1 MTSPA
6 RHETVPQWKGAS
18 ALDRWLVRTTGG
30 SIERSTPS
38 LEITMAAAKKKT
50 AKKSARKSSAKK
62 GAKAGAKKGGAR
74 KKAAKKGAKKSARK
88 STKK

>member
-1 MTSPA
+1 MRRWRGGTY
-6 RHETVPQWKGAS
+6 AS
-18 ALDRWLVRTTGG
+18 ASNHWLVRTTGG

-38 LEITMAAAKKKT
+38 LEITMAARKKG

-74 KKAAKKGAKKSARK
+74 KKGAKKAARRK
-88 STKK
+88 

>member
-1 MTSPA
+1 MTSPT
-6 RHETVPQWKGAS
+6 RHEAVPRWKGAS

-30 SIERSTPS
+30 SIGRSTPS

>member
-1 MTSPA
+1 MTSPT
-6 RHETVPQWKGAS
+6 RHEAVPRWKGAS

-30 SIERSTPS
+30 SIGRSTPS

-50 AKKSARKSSAKK
+50 AKKSARKSAK
-62 GAKAGAKKGGAR
+62 KAGAKKGGAR

>member
-1 MTSPA
+1 MTSPT
-6 RHETVPQWKGAS
+6 RHESAPRWKGAS

-30 SIERSTPS
+30 SIGRSTPS

-62 GAKAGAKKGGAR
+62 AGAKKGGAR
-74 KKAAKKGAKKSARK
+74 KKAAKKGAKKAARK

>member
-1 MTSPA
+1 MTSPT
-6 RHETVPQWKGAS
+6 RHEAVPRWKGAS
-18 ALDRWLVRTTGG
+18 ALDHWLVRTTGG

-38 LEITMAAAKKKT
+38 LELTMAAKKG

-74 KKAAKKGAKKSARK
+74 KKTAKKGAKKSARK

>member
-1 MTSPA
+1 MTSPT
-6 RHETVPQWKGAS
+6 RHEAVPRWNGAS

-30 SIERSTPS
+30 SIGRSTPS

-62 GAKAGAKKGGAR
+62 AGAKKGGAR
-74 KKAAKKGAKKSARK
+74 KKTAKKGAKKAARK